1 MKKYGK
7 QIVSLLLVF
16 ALVACMLPRN
26 MGNVKAAEQTATFT
40 WSGCRADP
48 GQYVIALTMS
58 GATSEGDNYW
68 NSGAALMIDGKRI
81 SDINTINYLGGAAGT
96 TDMTIVIQAT
106 ALESDV
112 TSTENIGT
120 HTVVLES
127 GTQIGKIKVA
137 NDIGFVI
144 SGQSITQK
152 QVGTLTAETLADQ
165 GYRYMMQLKL
175 EGATVAGDIYW
186 TPNTILIDGKETSVN
201 IDGGSGK
208 ANNQLWFYPGYGT
221 IQDGAESAADVTAE
235 HLIEFPRGMHIGN
248 VSTTG
253 VDGII
258 LKKSWW
264 CKVQGSSIT
273 ETVILEKEIVTL
285 SDRPTDGS
293 DNGNGFYFVT
303 EPGDSAPY
311 DPSWSTFTRFAT
323 GGASIDGTLESGI
336 QLKKVGENLWYVC
349 LKDAGITVSARQK
362 VTIDGTIETADK
374 EIVFTPQTFI
384 FTGNAWDVYEA
395 PAEIQFT
402 GIASGAW
409 HEAGN
414 RWLIY
419 LNTDNIVPGTA
430 DHTRYFLNV
439 RVDDAS
445 IGQIGLYKS
454 AGENNPLLLPL
465 EASQLTK
472 GDKQVKITICAATVD
487 GTDLSTGD
495 THTVNF
501 TNDFTFYLNPDGTFT
516 TIQINEGQLSLDTS
530 SLNTSAAGIDLAT
543 DYNIW
548 SSELIGTYGWS
559 NDPYP
564 LEADGDSG
572 VWLNDTQKLTIL
584 GHYLLKNYSDG
595 KMYLWIRWNMLGKEG
610 PEPGDKITVKGTYY
624 RPESGCRYVHYRTF
638 DIYWTGSKWTTT
650 PLNKPGAGA
659 KLIAGDANGDDIL
672 DSRDIVRIKRY
683 LDPSIEE
690 VVHTTN
696 ANADKD
702 LYNKID
708 RKDLIKTYEYILE
721 GEMKDGE
728 YVKGSIPVYL
738 DDVEISMFAFQGPRA
753 AGGTN
758 YTYKP
763 DTTLGADKPAYF
775 YKQYGIKTNIGTVQ
789 SESVSNSYLNAH
801 EMQQYKE
808 AGFTRLLP
816 EGEAPWANTAYF
828 DMGPGMHA
836 QLKYYM
842 LLAQDAGLE
851 VVVNSEAAR
860 VYLVDTGNATSGSS
874 TAVKEDQKIDTSEME
889 ADLTAL
895 VQFMFEDNASIID
908 TYWSDI
914 VSGHP
919 EYEAYET
926 RMRQHVVFD
935 NFVGIQ
941 LSDEILAKATN
952 DTQKSNLLTKYN
964 NIVTKI
970 KSLMASYGKNA
981 VCVSAS
987 TGDNVNDSDIQQMA
1001 QKSGMFLYNFYPFG
1015 YKTEKERVDQS
1026 FISYTDYY
1034 YRGAKTLDTT
1044 WFAKLSSAAQATKN
1058 QNYAAGVTLQ
1068 AYAMDNPIG
1077 EYAMAPIESSA
1088 EMSWQIYTALAY
1100 GMKELNYFEYWEG
1113 KTQAVDGERHYLSM
1127 VEYPDEP
1134 NATGAKSQKTATYGY
1149 VQQVNQ
1155 EIKKFDHVF
1164 MDFDWQES
1172 VKQDT
1177 PDSVAVG
1184 SATFDVSGSGSALI
1198 SEMKDSEKDKL
1209 GYWIVNATNPIGT
1222 LVTET
1227 VTAHFAGAT
1236 HVMTWKDGKQSLVKL
1251 ATKGEYTTTVAI
1263 GEGQFMIP
1271 LTLE

>member
-1 MKKYGK
+1 MRKILKNCGKKLMALALICVMIFGVMPISMRQVKAGTNLTLTTGSCGRQDGINRYLFTISG
-7 QIVSLLLVF
+7 VSDQADQYWNNNVAFIDGVAVTDGIYWAPGGGENLLLLVYPEAF
-16 ALVACMLPRN
+16 GATNITEVTGEHVIHIKSGTTL
-26 MGNVKAAEQTATFT
+26 GNNPAET
-40 WSGCRADP
+40 P
-48 GQYVIALTMS
+48 GQGGLYTIANDLVYRVNGADITAGVGINMQFDSLAGCQDGALARYVINFS
-58 GATSEGDNYW
+58 
-68 NSGAALMIDGKRI
+68 
-81 SDINTINYLGGAAGT
+81 
-96 TDMTIVIQAT
+96 
-106 ALESDV
+106 
-112 TSTENIGT
+112 
-120 HTVVLES
+120 
-127 GTQIGKIKVA
+127 
-137 NDIGFVI
+137 GFV
-144 SGQSITQK
+144 
-152 QVGTLTAETLADQ
+152 ED
-165 GYRYMMQLKL
+165 
-175 EGATVAGDIYW
+175 GDIYW
-186 TPNTILIDGKETSVN
+186 NNNTVYIDETNAVVANIGAPSGGVAPMYLPYDSIEAGKTSASEIGQHTLTIPAYTSIGNQGKYFTTEEVRLKIDGET
-201 IDGGSGK
+201 
-208 ANNQLWFYPGYGT
+208 
-221 IQDGAESAADVTAE
+221 VTAK
-235 HLIEFPRGMHIGN
+235 LP
-248 VSTTG
+248 
-253 VDGII
+253 
-258 LKKSWW
+258 
-264 CKVQGSSIT
+264 Q
-273 ETVILEKEIVTL
+273 EIVTL
-285 SDRPTDGS
+285 SDRPTYGS
-293 DNGNGFYFVT
+293 TEGTGFYFVT
-303 EPGDSAPY
+303 DPGDSAPY
-311 DPSWSTFTRFAT
+311 DPSWNTFTQFVT
-323 GGASIDGTLESGI
+323 GGASIDGKLESGI
-336 QLKKVGENLWYVC
+336 QLKKVGENLWFVC
-349 LKDAGITVSARQK
+349 LENAGIVVSKNQK
-362 VTIDGTIETADK
+362 VTIDGSVETADK

-409 HEAGN
+409 NEERN
-414 RWLIY
+414 LWFIY

-430 DHTRYFLNV
+430 DHTKYFLDV
-439 RVDDAS
+439 RVDDVS

-454 AGENNPLLLPL
+454 GGANNPLFLPL

-487 GTDLSTGD
+487 GTDSSTND
-495 THTVNF
+495 KYTVNF
-501 TNDFTFYLNPDGTFT
+501 TNNFTFYLNPDGTFT

-530 SLNTSAAGIDLAT
+530 SLNTSAGGIELAT

-559 NDPYP
+559 NDLYP

-584 GHYLLKNYSDG
+584 GHYLLKNYSAG
-595 KMYLWIRWNMLGKEG
+595 KMYLWIRWDMLGKEG
-610 PEPGDKITVKGTYY
+610 PEPGDKITVKGPYY
-624 RPESGCRYVHYRTF
+624 RPESGCSYVRYRTF
-638 DIYWTGSKWTTT
+638 DIYWTGSKWTTA
-650 PLNKPGAGA
+650 PLHKPGAGA

-672 DSRDIVRIKRY
+672 DSRDIVRMKRY

-702 LYNKID
+702 SYSKID
-708 RKDLIKTYEYILE
+708 QKDLIKTYEYILE

-758 YTYKP
+758 YTYTP
-763 DTTLGADKPAYF
+763 DTTLGEDKPAYF
-775 YKQYGIKTNIGTVQ
+775 YKQYRIKTNIGTVQ

-816 EGEAPWANTAYF
+816 EGEAPWTNTAYF
-828 DMGPGMHA
+828 NMGPGMHA

-860 VYLVDTGNATSGSS
+860 VYLVDKDNATSGSS

-941 LSDEILAKATN
+941 LSDEILAKAEN
-952 DTQKSNLLTKYN
+952 DTQKSNLLIKYN

-987 TGDNVNDSDIQQMA
+987 AGANVNKSDIQQMA
-1001 QKSGMFLYNFYPFG
+1001 QESGMFLYNFYPFG
-1015 YKTEKERVDQS
+1015 YETKSDYNGAKK
-1026 FISYTDYY
+1026 YY
-1034 YRGAKTLDTT
+1034 YRAAKTLDSTT
-1044 WFAKLSSAAQATKN
+1044 WFAKLSSAAQATKGK
-1058 QNYAAGVTLQ
+1058 NYAAGVTLQ
-1068 AYAMDNPIG
+1068 AFAMDNPIG
-1077 EYAMAPIESSA
+1077 EYALAPIESSA

-1113 KTQAVDGERHYLSM
+1113 KTQAKDGERHYLSM
-1127 VEYPDEP
+1127 VEYPDAP

-1164 MDFDWQES
+1164 MDFDWQDS

-1177 PDSVAVG
+1177 AANSVAVG

-1222 LVTET
+1222 PVTET

-1236 HVMTWKDGKQSLVKL
+1236 HVMTWKDGNQSLVKL
-1251 ATKGEYTTTVAI
+1251 AKKGEYTTTVAI

>member
-26 MGNVKAAEQTATFT
+26 MGNVKAAEQPATFT

-58 GATSEGDNYW
+58 GATSGGDIYW
-68 NSGAALMIDGKRI
+68 SSGAALMIDGKRI
-81 SDINTINYLGGAAGT
+81 SDKNTINYIGGAAGT
-96 TDMTIVIQAT
+96 TNMTIVIQAT

-112 TSTENIGT
+112 TSTANIGT

-127 GTQIGKIKVA
+127 GTQIGEIKVA

-152 QVGTLTAETLADQ
+152 QVGTLKADALVDQ
-165 GYRYMMQLKL
+165 GFRYMMQLKL
-175 EGATVAGDIYW
+175 EGANVAGNIYW
-186 TPNTILIDGKETSVN
+186 EPNTILIDGKETSVN
-201 IDGGSGK
+201 IDGGYGQTK
-208 ANNQLWFYPGYGT
+208 NQLCFYPDYGT
-221 IQDGAESAADVTAE
+221 IQDGATSATEVTAE

-253 VDGII
+253 VNGII

-285 SDRPTDGS
+285 SDRPAFGSNDGK
-293 DNGNGFYFVT
+293 GFYFVT
-303 EPGDSAPY
+303 EPEDSAPY
-311 DPSWSTFTRFAT
+311 DSVGQKVTPFAT
-323 GGASIDGTLESGI
+323 GGAYIDGVLESDI
-336 QLKKVGENLWYVC
+336 QLKKILPNLWFVD
-349 LKDAGITVSARQK
+349 LEVAGKTVLARQK
-362 VTIDGTIETADK
+362 VTIDGSVVTADK

-409 HEAGN
+409 IEDQN

-430 DHTRYFLNV
+430 DSTRCFLDV
-439 RVDDAS
+439 WVDDVP

-465 EASQLTK
+465 DASQLK
-472 GDKQVKITICAATVD
+472 KSDKQVKITICAATVD
-487 GTDLSTGD
+487 VTDLSTD
-495 THTVNF
+495 DKYTVNF
-501 TNDFTFYLNPDGTFT
+501 TNEFTFYLNPDGTFT
-516 TIQINEGQLSLDTS
+516 TIQIKEGQLSLDTS
-530 SLNTSAAGIDLAT
+530 SLNTSATGIDLAT
-543 DYNIW
+543 NYNIW
-548 SSELIGTYGWS
+548 SSELIGTHGWS
-559 NDPYP
+559 NDPFP

-595 KMYLWIRWNMLGKEG
+595 KMYLWIRWDMLGKEG

-624 RPESGCRYVHYRTF
+624 RPESGCSYVRYRTF

-702 LYNKID
+702 PDNKID

-763 DTTLGADKPAYF
+763 DTTTLGAEKPAYF
-775 YKQYGIKTNIGTVQ
+775 YKNTWGSKTNIGEVQ
-789 SESVSNSYLNAH
+789 SDSVSNSYLNAH
-801 EMQQYKE
+801 EMQQYKD

-816 EGEAPWANTAYF
+816 EGEAPWTNPAYF
-828 DMGPGMHA
+828 EMGPGMHA

-860 VYLVDTGNATSGSS
+860 IYLEDTGSATSGSS
-874 TAVKEDQKIDTSEME
+874 TDVTGDKIIETSEME
-889 ADLTAL
+889 VDLTDL
-895 VQFMFEDNASIID
+895 VQFMFKDNGSIINANWD
-908 TYWSDI
+908 VI
-914 VSGHP
+914 FSGHP
-919 EYEAYET
+919 EYKAYEA

-941 LSDEILAKATN
+941 LSDEILAKAGN
-952 DTQKSNLLTKYN
+952 DTQKKSNLLTKYN
-964 NIVTKI
+964 NVVTKI

-981 VCVSAS
+981 VCVSTSAS
-987 TGDNVNDSDIQQMA
+987 GNVNPSDIQEMA
-1001 QKSGMFLYNFYPFG
+1001 QGSGMFLYNAYPFG
-1015 YKTEKERVDQS
+1015 YKTESESK
-1026 FISYTDYY
+1026 SYKNYF
-1034 YRGAKTLDTT
+1034 YRGTKTLDTT
-1044 WFAKLSSAAQATKN
+1044 WFDKLSSAAQATKGK
-1058 QNYAAGVTLQ
+1058 NYAAGVTLQ
-1068 AYAMDNPIG
+1068 AFAMDNPVG
-1077 EYAMAPIESSA
+1077 EYALAPIESPA

-1113 KTQAVDGERHYLSM
+1113 KTQAKDGERHYLSM

-1164 MDFDWQES
+1164 MDFDWLES

-1177 PDSVAVG
+1177 AANSVKVG

-1198 SEMKDSEKDKL
+1198 SEMIDSEKDKL

-1222 LVTET
+1222 SVTET

-1236 HVMTWKDGKQSLVKL
+1236 HVMTWIDGKQSLVKL